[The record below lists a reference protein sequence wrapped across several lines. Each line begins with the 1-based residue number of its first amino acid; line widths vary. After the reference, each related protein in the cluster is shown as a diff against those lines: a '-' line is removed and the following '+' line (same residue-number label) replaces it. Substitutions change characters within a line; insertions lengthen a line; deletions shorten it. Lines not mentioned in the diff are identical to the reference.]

1 MTLSARRQLPILLI
15 AFAALALSLTGE
27 PTQAQEN
34 LARTPPGVGQDVCY
48 RTDEVRDAIVSASGA
63 ATCEDI
69 TLRRIREITSLKLSN
84 QGISSLSVGDFD
96 GLVRLDTL
104 DLSGNDLTGLP
115 QGVFDELLLLKT
127 LHLDGNQLQSLP
139 VRLFDELLLL
149 EELTLHSNPQLSLPD
164 GMFGDFSRFAGLQP
178 DGSRWGSQTLEGF
191 LQKHGVSTAEQF
203 IDSLPTDHKQ
213 RFAMVYTSESPAVA
227 HVSGDYPRI
236 ASWGGDGRFTF
247 AWNTDPDAPSEFSEV
262 MEFLRQG
269 DDRWSAGIIDF
280 SGDAPSITEPASC
293 QVCHGSLNK
302 PLWGAY
308 LNWDGTEYVD
318 PTDTE
323 GIEAT
328 KSAMDSTNPRIEPLD
343 FSESY
348 FRSRR
353 DGHARFLKTGGYE
366 NFFTVVEEGGT
377 VWSLRHAEVL
387 FHRLKARE
395 NYWAVAEETMCKTK
409 TSVNFGN
416 TAREHAVGLFTPGE
430 QNPAVMSNTGEG
442 IQGGSI
448 GDIHVAPDYFYT
460 GSAHLGG
467 ALVFLMVVDL
477 WEREPIVRKLYRDV
491 SNADTILPSAPV
503 GAELLLFYEPGEAT
517 AEDEL
522 IQKLRLHFGA
532 GGPVARAALGSQN
545 TYGFWSSTFFA
556 GHLDVMGP
564 RVCDALTKTKPKSL
578 NVTLNAGD
586 ALLSWDT
593 PEDVSSLTG
602 YRILRGTDGEAPTV
616 YLADTGTT
624 DTTWTDSGLVPGEY
638 VWIVQALFDG
648 YPSPESNA
656 VRKTVAGSGHNRPAT
671 GAPIISGAAQVG
683 ETLTA
688 STSDIDD
695 ADGMS
700 GAVFS
705 HQWLAD
711 DADIAGATGP
721 TYTPV
726 AADKGKSIKVRVS
739 FIDEK
744 NNPETL
750 TSATTTAVLAN
761 VPGAPEHLKVS
772 THNTG
777 ALDVSWE
784 APATDGGSAITEYRV
799 QWKETAGNWDTP
811 ADVSEETVTSTTHTI
826 TGLTDG
832 VEYAVRVIA
841 VNDAGD
847 GPPSD
852 EATGTPRE
860 TTPPELSTATVDG
873 ATLTLTYD
881 EDLDEN
887 SEPSPDA
894 FSVTVGGTGRAVAG
908 VSVSGSSVILTLG
921 SAVTSEETVTVSYAA
936 PADTAALRIKDLA
949 GNPAASFSDELV
961 TNNTPPP
968 ANTPATGAPTI
979 TGTAQVGETLTVET
993 SAIDDADGLDNVNY
1007 SYKWLANGADIAGAM
1022 DPTYTLVDDDAG
1034 LTIKVQVSFFDDKNN
1049 PETLTSAAT
1058 AVVEAAAPAPGP
1070 ITGFTVVD
1078 ASDQSVEGALADGG
1092 TLALD
1097 NPDGGS
1103 FGIRA
1108 DLESGATIG
1117 SMSLYLTGAK
1127 THDQTENITP
1137 YSLYGDSGG
1146 NLSGESLPV
1155 GEYTLTATAYSEARL
1170 GGDLLGTLKVSF
1182 SVTETATQQPNTPAT
1197 GAPAISGTAQVGE
1210 TLTVDIS
1217 GIDDADGIGNATFSY
1232 QWIAGT
1238 TDISGATGSSYAPL
1252 VADLGKT
1259 IKVRVTFMDG
1269 AINVETL
1276 TSEATAAVAPKPN
1289 TPATGLP
1296 TISGTAQVGD
1306 TLTADISGIGD
1317 ADGLDN
1323 VGYSYQWLA
1332 DDTEIAGATDP
1343 TYTLVADDVG
1353 KAIRVRVSF
1362 FDDENNPETLTSE
1375 ATATAVTPLTAEFQD
1390 APDKHLGTGVFT
1402 FEIAFS
1408 EPISIGYVTLRD
1420 DSLDVTNGSATK
1432 AKRVSGQ
1439 SDLWEITV
1447 EPDSDADVTVV
1458 LPITEDCESDGAVCT
1473 RDGTELSNRS
1483 ELTVPGPAAAN
1494 SPPTGAPIISG
1505 TARVGETLTVD
1516 TSGIDDAD
1524 GMSGAVFSYQW
1535 LANDAEI
1542 TGATSDTYTL
1552 VEADFDK
1559 AVKVRVIFNDD
1570 DNNEETL
1577 TSEATAAVAAETA
1590 VPDAPQSLNVSP
1602 DDTGTLDVS
1611 WEAPASDGGSAI
1623 TGYKV
1628 QWKRAADSWDTPA
1641 DVFEA
1646 TATGTTHT
1654 ITGLTDGVE
1663 YAVRVIAVNDVGD
1676 GPPSD
1681 ETTGTPRE
1689 TTPPELLTATVDGAT
1704 LTLTLTYDEALDENS
1719 EPSSDAFSVTV
1730 GGTGRAVDGV
1740 SVSGSSVILTLGS
1753 AVASGATVTV
1763 SYTVPTDAA
1772 APRIQDEA
1780 GNPAASFS
1788 DQDVENKTP
1797 PPANSP
1803 ATGAPTIS
1811 GTAQVGETLTAET
1824 RDIEDDDG
1832 LDNAVF
1838 TYQWLANGADINGA
1852 TSDTYT
1858 LVDDDAGLTIQV
1870 KVSFRDDKN
1879 NPETLTS
1886 AATAAVAPR
1895 PNSPA
1900 TGAPNISGTVQV
1912 GETLTAE
1919 TSAIA
1924 DADGMSGAVFSY
1936 QWLADDADISGATS
1950 DTYTL
1955 VADDVGK
1962 AIKVKVSFRDDRN
1975 HQESLTSEAT
1985 AAVTAAA
1992 DDSSIWSATLTVG
2005 SSSSFHGY
2013 WKDLMG
2019 SLAPDGFNIDGSD
2032 YTVTS
2037 LSRYGD
2043 LLFAFVLDQA
2053 LPGDFTLQVG
2063 DTTLRSEEA
2072 DVTTSSSS
2080 YSYQWQNKI
2089 PALSDG
2095 DIVEVS
2101 LTLAE

>member
-1 MTLSARRQLPILLI
+1 M
-15 AFAALALSLTGE
+15 
-27 PTQAQEN
+27 
-34 LARTPPGVGQDVCY
+34 GQDVCD
-48 RTDEVRDAIVSASGA
+48 RTSQVGDAIVTASGA
-63 ATCEDI
+63 ATCADI
-69 TLRRIREITSLKLSN
+69 TLRHIREITSLYLSH

-104 DLSGNDLTGLP
+104 ELSGNDLTGLP

-164 GMFGDFSRFAGLQP
+164 GIFGDFSRFAGLQP

-213 RFAMVYTSESPAVA
+213 RFAMIYTSESPAVA

-262 MEFLRQG
+262 IEFLRQG

-280 SGDAPSITEPASC
+280 SGDTPSITQPASC

-328 KSAMDSTNPRIEPLD
+328 KNAMESTNSRIEPLD

-348 FRSRR
+348 FRGRR

-416 TAREHAVGLFTPGE
+416 AAREHALGLFTPGE

-448 GDIHVAPDYFYT
+448 GNIHVAPDYFYT
-460 GSAHLGG
+460 NSAHLGG
-467 ALVFLMVVDL
+467 ALVFLMAVDL

-556 GHLDVMGP
+556 GHLDVMAP

-578 NVTLNAGD
+578 NVMLNAGD
-586 ALLSWDT
+586 AVLSWDT

-711 DADIAGATGP
+711 DADIAGATDP

-726 AADKGKSIKVRVS
+726 AADKDKSIQVRVS

-750 TSATTTAVLAN
+750 TSAATTAVLAN
-761 VPGAPEHLKVS
+761 VPGAPEHLNVS
-772 THNTG
+772 PHDTG

-784 APATDGGSAITEYRV
+784 APATDGGSAITDYRV
-799 QWKETAGNWDTP
+799 QWKETAGNWDTL
-811 ADVSEETVTSTTHTI
+811 ADVSDETVTGTTYTI
-826 TGLTDG
+826 AGLTDG
-832 VEYAVRVIA
+832 VEYAVRVVA
-841 VNDAGD
+841 VNDEGD

-860 TTPPELSTATVDG
+860 TTPPELATATVDG
-873 ATLTLTYD
+873 TTLTLTYD

-887 SEPSPDA
+887 SEPSSDA
-894 FSVTVGGTGRAVAG
+894 FSVTAGGTGRAVDG

-921 SAVTSEETVTVSYAA
+921 SAVAAEETVTVSYAA
-936 PADTAALRIKDLA
+936 PADTAALRIRDLA
-949 GNPAASFSDELV
+949 GNAAASFSDELV

-979 TGTAQVGETLTVET
+979 TGTAQVGETLTADI
-993 SAIDDADGLDNVNY
+993 SGIGDDDGQPAESEFDYQWIRNDG
-1007 SYKWLANGADIAGAM
+1007 STDANIAGAT
-1022 DPTYTLVDDDAG
+1022 DSTYVLLAADVG
-1034 LTIKVQVSFFDDKNN
+1034 KFIKVRVTFTDKNDY

-1058 AVVEAAAPAPGP
+1058 TAVAAAAPAPGP

-1097 NPDGGS
+1097 DPVGGS

-1117 SMSLYLTGAK
+1117 SMSLELTGAK
-1127 THDQTENITP
+1127 THDQTENIAP

-1170 GGDLLGTLKVSF
+1170 GGNVLGTLKVSF

-1197 GAPAISGTAQVGE
+1197 GLPTISGTARVGE
-1210 TLTVDIS
+1210 TLRADIS
-1217 GIDDADGIGNATFSY
+1217 GIDDADG
-1232 QWIAGT
+1232 
-1238 TDISGATGSSYAPL
+1238 
-1252 VADLGKT
+1252 
-1259 IKVRVTFMDG
+1259 
-1269 AINVETL
+1269 
-1276 TSEATAAVAPKPN
+1276 
-1289 TPATGLP
+1289 
-1296 TISGTAQVGD
+1296 
-1306 TLTADISGIGD
+1306 
-1317 ADGLDN
+1317 LDN
-1323 VGYSYQWLA
+1323 VSYGYQWLA
-1332 DDTEIAGATDP
+1332 NDAEIAGATDP
-1343 TYTLVADDVG
+1343 TYTLVDDDAGLTIKVQ
-1353 KAIRVRVSF
+1353 VSF
-1362 FDDENNPETLTSE
+1362 FDDKNNPEKLTSA
-1375 ATATAVTPLTAEFQD
+1375 ATAA
-1390 APDKHLGTGVFT
+1390 
-1402 FEIAFS
+1402 
-1408 EPISIGYVTLRD
+1408 
-1420 DSLDVTNGSATK
+1420 
-1432 AKRVSGQ
+1432 
-1439 SDLWEITV
+1439 V
-1447 EPDSDADVTVV
+1447 EPRPNTPASG
-1458 LPITEDCESDGAVCT
+1458 LPTI
-1473 RDGTELSNRS
+1473 DGT
-1483 ELTVPGPAAAN
+1483 AQ
-1494 SPPTGAPIISG
+1494 
-1505 TARVGETLTVD
+1505 VGETPTVD

-1524 GMSGAVFSYQW
+1524 DLGKATFSYEW
-1535 LANDAEI
+1535 C
-1542 TGATSDTYTL
+1542 
-1552 VEADFDK
+1552 
-1559 AVKVRVIFNDD
+1559 
-1570 DNNEETL
+1570 
-1577 TSEATAAVAAETA
+1577 
-1590 VPDAPQSLNVSP
+1590 
-1602 DDTGTLDVS
+1602 
-1611 WEAPASDGGSAI
+1611 
-1623 TGYKV
+1623 
-1628 QWKRAADSWDTPA
+1628 
-1641 DVFEA
+1641 
-1646 TATGTTHT
+1646 
-1654 ITGLTDGVE
+1654 
-1663 YAVRVIAVNDVGD
+1663 
-1676 GPPSD
+1676 
-1681 ETTGTPRE
+1681 
-1689 TTPPELLTATVDGAT
+1689 
-1704 LTLTLTYDEALDENS
+1704 
-1719 EPSSDAFSVTV
+1719 
-1730 GGTGRAVDGV
+1730 
-1740 SVSGSSVILTLGS
+1740 
-1753 AVASGATVTV
+1753 
-1763 SYTVPTDAA
+1763 
-1772 APRIQDEA
+1772 
-1780 GNPAASFS
+1780 
-1788 DQDVENKTP
+1788 
-1797 PPANSP
+1797 
-1803 ATGAPTIS
+1803 
-1811 GTAQVGETLTAET
+1811 
-1824 RDIEDDDG
+1824 
-1832 LDNAVF
+1832 
-1838 TYQWLANGADINGA
+1838 
-1852 TSDTYT
+1852 
-1858 LVDDDAGLTIQV
+1858 
-1870 KVSFRDDKN
+1870 
-1879 NPETLTS
+1879 
-1886 AATAAVAPR
+1886 
-1895 PNSPA
+1895 
-1900 TGAPNISGTVQV
+1900 
-1912 GETLTAE
+1912 
-1919 TSAIA
+1919 
-1924 DADGMSGAVFSY
+1924 
-1936 QWLADDADISGATS
+1936 
-1950 DTYTL
+1950 
-1955 VADDVGK
+1955 
-1962 AIKVKVSFRDDRN
+1962 RN
-1975 HQESLTSEAT
+1975 HRHNRGNGPHL
-1985 AAVTAAA
+1985 
-1992 DDSSIWSATLTVG
+1992 
-2005 SSSSFHGY
+2005 H
-2013 WKDLMG
+2013 
-2019 SLAPDGFNIDGSD
+2019 
-2032 YTVTS
+2032 
-2037 LSRYGD
+2037 
-2043 LLFAFVLDQA
+2043 
-2053 LPGDFTLQVG
+2053 PGCRRRGQG
-2063 DTTLRSEEA
+2063 H
-2072 DVTTSSSS
+2072 
-2080 YSYQWQNKI
+2080 
-2089 PALSDG
+2089 
-2095 DIVEVS
+2095 
-2101 LTLAE
+2101 

>member
-1 MTLSARRQLPILLI
+1 MTLAARRRLPILVV

-27 PTQAQEN
+27 PIQAQEN
-34 LARTPPGVGQDVCY
+34 LARTPPGVGQNVCD
-48 RTDEVRDAIVSASGA
+48 RTDDVRDAIISASGA

-69 TLRRIREITSLKLSN
+69 TLRRIREITSLNLSN

-213 RFAMVYTSESPAVA
+213 RFAMIYTSESPAVA

-262 MEFLRQG
+262 IEFLRQG

-280 SGDAPSITEPASC
+280 SGDTPSITQPASC

-328 KSAMDSTNPRIEPLD
+328 KNAMESTNSRIEPLD

-348 FRSRR
+348 FRGRR

-416 TAREHAVGLFTPGE
+416 AAREHALGLFTPGK

-448 GDIHVAPDYFYT
+448 GNIHVAPDYFYT
-460 GSAHLGG
+460 DSAHLGG
-467 ALVFLMVVDL
+467 ALVFLMAVDL

-503 GAELLLFYEPGEAT
+503 SAELLLFYEPGEAT

-556 GHLDVMGP
+556 GHLDVMAP

-578 NVTLNAGD
+578 NVMLNAGD
-586 ALLSWDT
+586 AVLSWDT

-711 DADIAGATGP
+711 DADIAGATDP

-726 AADKGKSIKVRVS
+726 AADKDKSIQVRVS

-750 TSATTTAVLAN
+750 TSAATTAVLAN
-761 VPGAPEHLKVS
+761 VPGAPEHLNVS
-772 THNTG
+772 PHDTG

-784 APATDGGSAITEYRV
+784 APATDGGSAITDYRV
-799 QWKETAGNWDTP
+799 QWKETAGNWDTL
-811 ADVSEETVTSTTHTI
+811 ADVSDETVTGTTYTI
-826 TGLTDG
+826 AGLTDG
-832 VEYAVRVIA
+832 VEYAVRVVA
-841 VNDAGD
+841 VNDEGD

-860 TTPPELSTATVDG
+860 TTPPELATATVDG
-873 ATLTLTYD
+873 TTLTLTYD

-887 SEPSPDA
+887 SEPSSDA
-894 FSVTVGGTGRAVAG
+894 FSVTAGGTGRAVDG

-921 SAVTSEETVTVSYAA
+921 SAVAAEETVTVSYAA
-936 PADTAALRIKDLA
+936 PADTAALRIRDLA
-949 GNPAASFSDELV
+949 GNAAASFSDELV

-979 TGTAQVGETLTVET
+979 TGTAQVGETLTADI
-993 SAIDDADGLDNVNY
+993 SGIGDDDGLPAESEFDYQWIRNDG
-1007 SYKWLANGADIAGAM
+1007 STDANIAGAT
-1022 DPTYTLVDDDAG
+1022 DSTYVLLAADVG
-1034 LTIKVQVSFFDDKNN
+1034 KFIKVRVTFTDKNDY

-1058 AVVEAAAPAPGP
+1058 TAVAAAAPAPGP

-1078 ASDQSVEGALADGG
+1078 ASDQSVEDTMADGS

-1097 NPDGGS
+1097 DPVGGS

-1117 SMSLYLTGAK
+1117 SMSLELTGAK
-1127 THDQTENITP
+1127 THDQTENIAP

-1170 GGDLLGTLKVSF
+1170 GGNVLGTLKVSF

-1197 GAPAISGTAQVGE
+1197 G
-1210 TLTVDIS
+1210 
-1217 GIDDADGIGNATFSY
+1217 
-1232 QWIAGT
+1232 
-1238 TDISGATGSSYAPL
+1238 
-1252 VADLGKT
+1252 
-1259 IKVRVTFMDG
+1259 
-1269 AINVETL
+1269 
-1276 TSEATAAVAPKPN
+1276 
-1289 TPATGLP
+1289 LP
-1296 TISGTAQVGD
+1296 TISGTARVGE
-1306 TLTADISGIGD
+1306 TLRADISGID
-1317 ADGLDN
+1317 DVDGMSGA
-1323 VGYSYQWLA
+1323 VFSYQWLA
-1332 DDTEIAGATDP
+1332 NEVNIDTDIAGATDP

-1362 FDDENNPETLTSE
+1362 TDGASNVETLTSE
-1375 ATATAVTPLTAEFQD
+1375 ATATVVTPLTAEFQD
-1390 APDKHLGTGVFT
+1390 APDKHDGTGFFT
-1402 FEIAFS
+1402 FVIDFS
-1408 EPISIGYVTLRD
+1408 EPISISYKTLRD
-1420 DSLDVTNGSATK
+1420 DSLEVTNGSATK
-1432 AKRVSGQ
+1432 AKRVNGQ
-1439 SDLWEITV
+1439 SDRWEITV

-1458 LPITEDCESDGAVCT
+1458 LPVTGDCTTQDAVCT
-1473 RDGTELSNRS
+1473 RDGR
-1483 ELTVPGPAAAN
+1483 N
-1494 SPPTGAPIISG
+1494 SP
-1505 TARVGETLTVD
+1505 
-1516 TSGIDDAD
+1516 
-1524 GMSGAVFSYQW
+1524 
-1535 LANDAEI
+1535 
-1542 TGATSDTYTL
+1542 
-1552 VEADFDK
+1552 
-1559 AVKVRVIFNDD
+1559 
-1570 DNNEETL
+1570 
-1577 TSEATAAVAAETA
+1577 
-1590 VPDAPQSLNVSP
+1590 
-1602 DDTGTLDVS
+1602 
-1611 WEAPASDGGSAI
+1611 
-1623 TGYKV
+1623 
-1628 QWKRAADSWDTPA
+1628 
-1641 DVFEA
+1641 
-1646 TATGTTHT
+1646 
-1654 ITGLTDGVE
+1654 TGL
-1663 YAVRVIAVNDVGD
+1663 
-1676 GPPSD
+1676 S
-1681 ETTGTPRE
+1681 
-1689 TTPPELLTATVDGAT
+1689 
-1704 LTLTLTYDEALDENS
+1704 
-1719 EPSSDAFSVTV
+1719 
-1730 GGTGRAVDGV
+1730 
-1740 SVSGSSVILTLGS
+1740 
-1753 AVASGATVTV
+1753 
-1763 SYTVPTDAA
+1763 
-1772 APRIQDEA
+1772 
-1780 GNPAASFS
+1780 
-1788 DQDVENKTP
+1788 
-1797 PPANSP
+1797 
-1803 ATGAPTIS
+1803 
-1811 GTAQVGETLTAET
+1811 
-1824 RDIEDDDG
+1824 
-1832 LDNAVF
+1832 
-1838 TYQWLANGADINGA
+1838 
-1852 TSDTYT
+1852 
-1858 LVDDDAGLTIQV
+1858 
-1870 KVSFRDDKN
+1870 
-1879 NPETLTS
+1879 
-1886 AATAAVAPR
+1886 
-1895 PNSPA
+1895 
-1900 TGAPNISGTVQV
+1900 
-1912 GETLTAE
+1912 
-1919 TSAIA
+1919 
-1924 DADGMSGAVFSY
+1924 
-1936 QWLADDADISGATS
+1936 
-1950 DTYTL
+1950 
-1955 VADDVGK
+1955 
-1962 AIKVKVSFRDDRN
+1962 
-1975 HQESLTSEAT
+1975 
-1985 AAVTAAA
+1985 
-1992 DDSSIWSATLTVG
+1992 
-2005 SSSSFHGY
+2005 
-2013 WKDLMG
+2013 
-2019 SLAPDGFNIDGSD
+2019 
-2032 YTVTS
+2032 
-2037 LSRYGD
+2037 
-2043 LLFAFVLDQA
+2043 
-2053 LPGDFTLQVG
+2053 
-2063 DTTLRSEEA
+2063 
-2072 DVTTSSSS
+2072 
-2080 YSYQWQNKI
+2080 
-2089 PALSDG
+2089 
-2095 DIVEVS
+2095 
-2101 LTLAE
+2101 